1 MQGYMEVVEHFKESV
16 HNLHAIDVPIGTTTG
31 GAGLARIRSTDRN
44 TGQPTTLNFLPVI
57 SRPLPIPPL
66 D

>member
-31 GAGLARIRSTDRN
+31 GGGARKNQKYRQKHRSTYD
-44 TGQPTTLNFLPVI
+44 T
-57 SRPLPIPPL
+57 
-66 D
+66 